1 MIHLVCTAVARNFCH
16 AFANEI
22 LASDRQIL
30 KTAEELRAAVIDLL
44 DRLNGEG
51 VVYAELRLCPA
62 LHTLEGLT
70 EQQVG
75 EILKVGAN
83 ICCPIIRW

>member
-1 MIHLVCTAVARNFCH
+1 MRTSVARNFWH
-16 AFANEI
+16 AFAKDI
-22 LASDRQIL
+22 LTSDKLIL

-44 DRLNGEG
+44 GRLNGEG
-51 VVYAELRLCPA
+51 VVYAELRLCPV

-75 EILKVGAN
+75 AILKVSVN
-83 ICCPIIRW
+83 ISFLIIRW